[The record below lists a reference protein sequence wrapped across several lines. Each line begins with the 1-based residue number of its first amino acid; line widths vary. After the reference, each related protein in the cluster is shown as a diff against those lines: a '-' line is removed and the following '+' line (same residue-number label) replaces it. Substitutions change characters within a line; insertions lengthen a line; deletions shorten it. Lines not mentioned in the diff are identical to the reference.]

1 MMRRLAARHRG
12 ILPLDTAENI
22 WRIIISTFTYVQAP
36 FSVHADVSAGDGPMR
51 GCARFHFGFTVPY
64 VPHAGAAAVIGAV
77 ARSQGDLGI
86 FRPDQK
92 TAVNPW
98 WEELRGPSAPK
109 IIARLPFIERP
120 DHPAGTPLYVVSK
133 PLEDAAVRETVLVAA
148 RVERWREDTQQALA
162 RAGAE
167 ISGSAGIEGGLSLL
181 VAIDGASGGAAVHD
195 ALAAARVGRVDVAEI
210 GSHAKTGQLVA
221 AQTDLVAVLNG
232 HTVAVTRQYDSL
244 DQDAPGTF
252 GNGWR
257 LMLRDVNLETS
268 DGLTGALDSLRTGS
282 RVYLTL
288 PTGERV
294 GFTFTP
300 VEHRVGGLVYYTPSF
315 TADAGEHARV
325 LFAAADPARHEQVGQ
340 PRRAVRDDRRAVGG
354 DDLQQIGFRGSG
366 QQRDHQRVGGR
377 LDEEVAES
385 LQERGVHVADV
396 GADRVLDLADEPVGE
411 PQRVALGEPLA

>member
-1 MMRRLAARHRG
+1 MSAPASIEKTDAARLAELRQDIDRIDAEMHGLLIERSEIVNALIAVKGTQSSGQAFRPGREADMMRRLAARHRG

-51 GCARFHFGFTVPY
+51 DSARFHFGFTVPY

-210 GSHAKTGQLVA
+210 GSHANRFQF
-221 AQTDLVAVLNG
+221 
-232 HTVAVTRQYDSL
+232 S
-244 DQDAPGTF
+244 
-252 GNGWR
+252 
-257 LMLRDVNLETS
+257 
-268 DGLTGALDSLRTGS
+268 
-282 RVYLTL
+282 
-288 PTGERV
+288 
-294 GFTFTP
+294 
-300 VEHRVGGLVYYTPSF
+300 
-315 TADAGEHARV
+315 
-325 LFAAADPARHEQVGQ
+325 
-340 PRRAVRDDRRAVGG
+340 
-354 DDLQQIGFRGSG
+354 
-366 QQRDHQRVGGR
+366 
-377 LDEEVAES
+377 
-385 LQERGVHVADV
+385 
-396 GADRVLDLADEPVGE
+396 
-411 PQRVALGEPLA
+411 